1 MTFPEKRTPA
11 GRMRAGAAAMVLLA
25 SLGVAAAHRPTEI
38 SDGYPKPPPTTDP
51 GPDAA
56 TLKITVKERE
66 TGEVVSATASV
77 NRGAHEPEKA
87 GDPLY
92 PYALRR
98 SANRHKGPFRF
109 RKIDYYF
116 YTGGTFEVKVPPG
129 KCVVEVR
136 KGYEYAVTRQ
146 VFNVKKK
153 EVLQATVYVSRWVD
167 MVKRGWYSG
176 DTHIHY
182 DRTGANDDTLL
193 ALTSAK
199 DIRYAFILS
208 MNTGGYDGGN
218 EFESWHQAKGL
229 GEKSIYR
236 KGPYRISSGQEYR
249 ARDFGH
255 VTIVM
260 GDGYVPGG
268 GRTEDVNRGP
278 SLAVIADQAH
288 RLRGFIGLN
297 HGGYHRQEA
306 DSLALEGK
314 MDFLELLQ
322 FGAYLNLGLEGWYDL
337 LNIGTRWPIVGAS
350 DFPYTRELG
359 DNITYVYSETEPTAR
374 RFMELIARGESFV
387 TSGPMLFVKVNGK
400 RPGEFITFE
409 KEEEAVLNVEVEVR
423 SPRYPVRYV
432 DVIRNGRVVTRKFAP
447 EGRAQWNFTDRLSLD
462 QSGWIAVR
470 AYGDAG
476 TESHTN
482 PLYVH
487 MAGKLP
493 FDDDA
498 AGHILARL
506 DGSIMKI
513 PNREVHEQLKK
524 IKRSLERYRYKGQS
538 DGLALPAVPEQ

>member
-1 MTFPEKRTPA
+1 MRRAKFLIVVLMLA
-11 GRMRAGAAAMVLLA
+11 GLAGFTGLENLT
-25 SLGVAAAHRPTEI
+25 GAAAHRPTEI
-38 SDGYPKPPPTTDP
+38 SDGYPKPPPPTDP

-56 TLKITVKERE
+56 TLKITVKDRE

-87 GDPLY
+87 GNPLY

-116 YTGGTFEVKVPPG
+116 YTAGAFQVKVPPG

-136 KGYEYAVTRQ
+136 KGYEYAVTRR
-146 VFNVKKK
+146 VFDVKKK
-153 EVLQATVYVSRWVD
+153 EVLEATVYVSRWVD
-167 MVKRGWYSG
+167 MAKRGWYSG
-176 DTHIHY
+176 DTHIHF
-182 DRTGANDDTLL
+182 DRTGTNDDTLL
-193 ALTSAK
+193 SLTSAK
-199 DIRYAFILS
+199 DLRYAFILS
-208 MNTGGYDGGN
+208 MNSDGYDKGE

-249 ARDFGH
+249 AWDFGH

-260 GDGYVPGG
+260 GDDYVPGV
-268 GRTEDVNRGP
+268 GRIEDANLGP
-278 SLAVIADQAH
+278 SLGVIADQAH

-322 FGAYLNLGLEGWYDL
+322 FGAYRYLGLEGWYDF

-359 DNITYVYSETEPTAR
+359 DNITYVYSEKEPTVR

-400 RPGEFITFE
+400 RPGEFITLE
-409 KEEEAVLNVEVEVR
+409 KKQETTLNVEVEVL
-423 SPRYPVRYV
+423 SPRYPVRYA
-432 DVIRNGRVVTRKFAP
+432 DVIRDGRVVTRKFAP
-447 EGRAQWNFTDRLSLD
+447 EGRAQWNFTDRVSLD

-482 PLYVH
+482 PVYVY

-498 AGHILARL
+498 AGQILARL
-506 DGSIMKI
+506 EGSIWEI
-513 PNREVHEQLKK
+513 PNREVQERLKK
-524 IKRSLERYRYKGQS
+524 IKRSLELYRHKGQS
-538 DGLALPAVPEQ
+538 DGLALPAVPK